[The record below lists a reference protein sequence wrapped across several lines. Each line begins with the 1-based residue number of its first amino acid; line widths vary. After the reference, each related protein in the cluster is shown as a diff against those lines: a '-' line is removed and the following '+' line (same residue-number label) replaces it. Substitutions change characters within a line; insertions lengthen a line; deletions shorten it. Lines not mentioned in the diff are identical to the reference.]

1 MRYTEA
7 RMNKLSLEMVRDI
20 DSDTVNFV
28 DNYDGTLTEP
38 EVLPSRFPNLLVNG
52 SQGIAVGMA
61 TNMEPHHGRRCLS
74 FGDAERHL
82 LPLARQLP
90 PGLHHPL

>member
-61 TNMEPHHGRRCLS
+61 TNMKSRAKMTAPTTRLS
-74 FGDAERHL
+74 ATRKL
-82 LPLARQLP
+82 LAKP
-90 PGLHHPL
+90 PRSIRL